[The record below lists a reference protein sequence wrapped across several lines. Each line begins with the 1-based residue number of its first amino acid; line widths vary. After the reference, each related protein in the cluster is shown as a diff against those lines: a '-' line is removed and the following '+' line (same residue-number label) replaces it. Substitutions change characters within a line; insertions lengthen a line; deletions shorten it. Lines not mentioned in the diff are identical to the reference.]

1 MQFCSHCGH
10 EARARDRFCIGCG
23 AEINAA
29 ADAADAPS
37 VFRAPEHPRR
47 RAGGFVVRHA
57 RALMALGVVA
67 VIVAIAAL
75 SDSSSDTTPGPE
87 DAAPAA
93 AVATEES
100 RQEANSRDDGAESQ
114 PNTDSEQTVTAKG
127 SDGKTYQCPSS
138 GLAQIDAAADKVTRR
153 KKVLKARRD
162 AVRRIERQYPSGNA
176 PAEVI
181 ERYDTL
187 FARANAQVT
196 WVNKAVGEYNALLR
210 SECTSE

>member
-10 EARARDRFCIGCG
+10 EARAKDRFCIGCG

-29 ADAADAPS
+29 ADAADAKS
-37 VFRAPEHPRR
+37 VFRAPEDPRR

-57 RALMALGVVA
+57 RALMALSVVA

-75 SDSSSDTTPGPE
+75 SDSSSDTTPGPD

-93 AVATEES
+93 AVAAEES
-100 RQEANSRDDGAESQ
+100 LQEADSRDDDAESQ
-114 PNTDSEQTVTAKG
+114 PVTDTDQTVTAKG

-138 GLAQIDAAADKVTRR
+138 GLARIDAADYKVKRH
-153 KKVLKARRD
+153 KKVLKARRA
-162 AVRRIERQYPSGNA
+162 AVRRIEKQYPSGNA
-176 PAEVI
+176 PAAVVD
-181 ERYDTL
+181 RYDKL
-187 FARANAQVT
+187 FARANAQVK
-196 WVNKAVGEYNALLR
+196 WANKAVREYNRLLR